1 MIHLLINSHQKVT
14 AISESKDLTSMVTTL
29 LFGKLREHELQMNRL
44 FVQESEDKH
53 IKGIALKIAGTKD
66 IKILVTV
73 KKTQ

>member
-1 MIHLLINSHQKVT
+1 
-14 AISESKDLTSMVTTL
+14 MVTTL